1 MPNPP
6 TLPTPITLT
15 TCHALPHSHVLRP
28 TQPWPH
34 KVLTSRQMARESLDE
49 AIANDDD
56 DVDDADAAFA
66 AGPRNIP
73 TEESGIRDLIDDLRS
88 QRWRYFFVVPK
99 VKFVMFFTFHVLYL
113 LLLCL
118 VVFPFGPFAWSFAI
132 EHVEVEAGSGAL
144 TNGSS
149 SSGGGGGGP
158 TQMIS
163 VQEVVFWLWTLAL
176 VFAELKEFRNFRL
189 DGIRM
194 YLRSTW
200 NKIDVVTSAAIL
212 IAALMRLLCDEMV
225 GGEDQTVG
233 GGSLTAAEN
242 PSCLLDDSPWVRTMY
257 ALVMLLMFLKLLSY
271 ATYNESIG
279 VHVIILGEVLKTDVC
294 CHRLLPNHTPAH
306 RLEAYH
312 PPWLPQPPPCFACCA
327 HSSSSYWLCRP

>member
-1 MPNPP
+1 
-6 TLPTPITLT
+6 
-15 TCHALPHSHVLRP
+15 
-28 TQPWPH
+28 
-34 KVLTSRQMARESLDE
+34 
-49 AIANDDD
+49 
-56 DVDDADAAFA
+56 
-66 AGPRNIP
+66 
-73 TEESGIRDLIDDLRS
+73 
-88 QRWRYFFVVPK
+88 
-99 VKFVMFFTFHVLYL
+99 
-113 LLLCL
+113 
-118 VVFPFGPFAWSFAI
+118 
-132 EHVEVEAGSGAL
+132 
-144 TNGSS
+144 
-149 SSGGGGGGP
+149 
-158 TQMIS
+158 MIS